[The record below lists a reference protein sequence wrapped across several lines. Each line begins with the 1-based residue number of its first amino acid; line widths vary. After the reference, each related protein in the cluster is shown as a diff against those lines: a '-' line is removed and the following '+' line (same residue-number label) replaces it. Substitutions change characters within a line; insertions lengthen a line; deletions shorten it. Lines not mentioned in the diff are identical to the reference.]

1 MSAQGWVRAALV
13 AGLVVPSAAHAGT
26 FDIFGHT
33 PRDIGMGGAMT
44 AAVIGYSA
52 LYYNPAA
59 LTRDKQHSLGLG
71 LHLSAPF
78 LTIDRESPAATPAAV
93 LPDTHVGVSLGWVK
107 PFGGIFDDRL
117 AVGVSVSLPIERL
130 VRVQGYDPAAPQF
143 YLYQNLQDKLLIHLG
158 VAADPTDWLSL
169 GLGVQIL
176 ADVIGKAN
184 LDLDIVAGT
193 FTRRTV
199 GVTLEP
205 TASPFAGLHIHP
217 ALGEGGG
224 QLGIGLAFRGSSELA
239 FDLPVIVRE
248 GEALDLR
255 IDVSQTVLWTPHELA
270 FGLSYTLDDPAL
282 TLAMDLTYA
291 WWSDAPDPS
300 PRLSVDLGGR
310 LVAAFGLDSALDL
323 SVDRKPLD
331 LGFRDTLT
339 ARVGVEWSP
348 SGAVT
353 LRGGYFFRPTPA
365 PPATGSQAYLDN
377 DAHVVSL
384 GLGLA
389 FQNPLKGA
397 RAAVELDLAVQ
408 ATILPRRTVYRA
420 AAEDPG
426 GDLSHGG
433 VLLHTSI
440 AATHHF

>member
-1 MSAQGWVRAALV
+1 MSALGWVRAALV
-13 AGLVVPSAAHAGT
+13 AGLVVPSAARAGT

-205 TASPFAGLHIHP
+205 TASPLAGLHIHP